1 MSRLKTSKFSLTGIV
16 PFFNEEIT
24 LEESINKLSRIDIVS
39 EIILVDDYSTDNSK
53 YIGEKLASRN
63 KKIKLLK
70 TPINM
75 GKGGAIQYGLKEV
88 TTSHVIIHDADLE
101 YDPSDIYDLFKNLT
115 SSNLLILGSRYL
127 KSKNLHSQNMNYL
140 LDKIERISTFIFNK
154 LNKTNLTDVG
164 SCYKMMPTNFL
175 INNKFSEQGFFI
187 ELEFLTKFI
196 NQGGEILEVPINYF
210 GRKKFEGK
218 KNNIF
223 IMFEFLFKVFY
234 ISKREKKYSKF

>member
-1 MSRLKTSKFSLTGIV
+1 MSKLKNSKFSLTAIV

-24 LEESINKLSRIDIVS
+24 LEKSINKLNRIDIVS

-70 TPINM
+70 TPTNM
-75 GKGGAIQYGLKEV
+75 GKGGAIQYGLQEV
-88 TTSHVIIHDADLE
+88 ATSHVIIHDADLE
-101 YDPSDIYDLFKNLT
+101 YDPNDIYDLFKNLT

-154 LNKTNLTDVG
+154 LNKTYLTDVG
-164 SCYKMMPTNFL
+164 SCYKMMPINYL
-175 INNKFSEQGFFI
+175 NNNKFSEQGFFI
-187 ELEFLTKFI
+187 ELEFLIKFI
-196 NQGGEILEVPINYF
+196 NQGGEIIEVPINYF

-223 IMFEFLFKVFY
+223 IMFKFFFKVFY
-234 ISKREKKYSKF
+234 ISIKERKQS